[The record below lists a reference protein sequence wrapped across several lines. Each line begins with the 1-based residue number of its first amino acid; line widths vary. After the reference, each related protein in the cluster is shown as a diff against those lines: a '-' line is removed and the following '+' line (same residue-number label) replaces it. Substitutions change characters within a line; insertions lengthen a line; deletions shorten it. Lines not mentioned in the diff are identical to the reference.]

1 MIMYVFYTMH
11 LLYSFELKKPLLIGG
26 VVLFLCAVFTQ
37 NSYAAITGA
46 KDTITTSR
54 PSPSTPLSSAL
65 ASIDTQASVFNNGS
79 RFLASDS
86 AKLIRTN
93 STLIIDAATVIAS
106 QSAALTTVF
115 YGEQAGTAG
124 QAAIDVLYVPITAM
138 HTVEFAVGTQIPV
151 SGIFRLTFPTL
162 ASGDADNDASPS
174 ATTFQ
179 FNNVVSGASGTDY
192 IKVWNVTDNAQIT
205 ANVTVTESE
214 PSAGSGGTITFTL
227 DGSTDVD
234 LGDTVR
240 IFIGCSS
247 AAVATSCATEQPRLI
262 NPTKTAT
269 LGTGDSWKIKINTF
283 NAASTPLENTTIGI
297 ATIESVTVRATV
309 DPTLS
314 FTITGIDSG
323 QPVNTGNTTGCLQV
337 ETTNSGINS
346 TANEVNLGTLGS
358 SPAIDVKVSNI
369 AAQRIDISTN
379 GGTGYALTATSSS
392 SLLNPETGFFLNTST
407 TPSSWPVQ
415 DHFFGLHACG
425 QDVPT
430 TYTESGAGGSINCE
444 TKPTGSGGT
453 TECRYA
459 WPTNTQFI
467 STTPLSIAS
476 DASGPIGAGSVDATG
491 DGSVSISYA
500 AGIDVSVPP
509 GEYRSVVTYI
519 ATPSF

>member
-11 LLYSFELKKPLLIGG
+11 LLYSFELKKPLLIAGA
-26 VVLFLCAVFTQ
+26 VLFLCVVFTG

-46 KDTITTSR
+46 KDTISTSR
-54 PSPSTPLSSAL
+54 PSPSTPLNAAI
-65 ASIDTQASVFNNGS
+65 ASIDTQATVYNNGS

-86 AKLIRTN
+86 AKVIRQLPTPLVRDQ
-93 STLIIDAATVIAS
+93 STIIAS
-106 QSAALTTVF
+106 QSANLATVF
-115 YGEQAGTAG
+115 FGEQAGAVGHAG
-124 QAAIDVLYVPITAM
+124 ADVLFVPITAM
-138 HTVEFAVGTQIPV
+138 HTVEFTVGTQIPV
-151 SGIFRLTFPTL
+151 SGIFQLTFPTL
-162 ASGDADNDASPS
+162 SAGDADNDASPS

-179 FNNVVSGASGTDY
+179 FNNIISGGAGPVE
-192 IKVWNVTDNAQIT
+192 VWNVTDNAEIT
-205 ANVTVTESE
+205 ANVTLAETE
-214 PSAGSGGTITFTL
+214 PSAGSGGLLTFTL
-227 DGSTDVD
+227 DGATDVD
-234 LGDTVR
+234 LGDQVR
-240 IFIGCSS
+240 IFIGCTAST
-247 AAVATSCATEQPRLI
+247 AAACTTQAPRLI

-314 FTITGIDSG
+314 FTITGIDTG

-346 TANEVNLGTLGS
+346 TSNEVNLGTLGS
-358 SPAIDVKVSNI
+358 SPAVDVKVSNI

-392 SLLNPETGFFLNTST
+392 SLLNPESGFFLNAST

-415 DHFFGLHACG
+415 TQFFGLHACG

-430 TYTESGAGGSINCE
+430 NYTESGAGGSINCE
-444 TKPTGSGGT
+444 TKPTGSAGT

-459 WPTNTQFI
+459 WPTDTQFI
-467 STTPLSIAS
+467 SSTPLSIAS

-509 GEYRSVVTYI
+509 GEYRSVITYI